1 MPTGNSNPLPAQG
14 YLKFDGTPRF
24 IGQEVTLGTCQPY
37 ATGAGQL
44 GAYNF
49 DYYIGEPSS
58 LTNTDLVNRSFAMPV
73 RCVKIK

>member
-1 MPTGNSNPLPAQG
+1 MPPVQDNWVHTTS
-14 YLKFDGTPRF
+14 
-24 IGQEVTLGTCQPY
+24 
-37 ATGAGQL
+37 
-44 GAYNF
+44 